1 MKREELIDEV
11 AKMLKEKHGDPK
23 RGAAAVLGFFN
34 FSFLL
39 RTEGSSDDY

>member
-1 MKREELIDEV
+1 MDKIS
-11 AKMLKEKHGDPK
+11 P
-23 RGAAAVLGFFN
+23 AAVLGFFN